1 MRIVIVLLLL
11 LSTFSVLAAQARG
24 TLRVESAT
32 SEPRVALVIGNAAYE
47 DVPLTNPVNDAEDI
61 ARTLTQL
68 GFDVTHKE
76 NLDQNSMKRAIREFG
91 EKIRGGGVALF
102 YFAGHGV
109 QVNGSNYLIPV
120 GTQKTSGSANRGL
133 CNWRGSFMW
142 R

>member
-1 MRIVIVLLLL
+1 
-11 LSTFSVLAAQARG
+11 
-24 TLRVESAT
+24 
-32 SEPRVALVIGNAAYE
+32 VIGNAAYE

>member
-109 QVNGSNYLIPV
+109 QVNGSN
-120 GTQKTSGSANRGL
+120 
-133 CNWRGSFMW
+133 
-142 R
+142 